1 MPNCFKLV
9 LALLCCC
16 CLQAALRGAQHMEVP
31 MQVSNDFAGD
41 DPLYM
46 VHFVVDGQST
56 NAIVDTG
63 STGLIVANK
72 NAIRKTQSC
81 ASAPKQCSFQTS
93 WRLNYLAC
101 YKDGIYFCYKCYDFD
116 FMIKQLG
123 FIDISTVVD
132 CTFFFF
138 FFLFFSRSFNFLLS
152 LEELA
157 LKDLHWQ

>member
-72 NAIRKTQSC
+72 NAIRKAQSC

-101 YKDGIYFCYKCYDFD
+101 YKDGTYFCYKCYDFD
-116 FMIKQLG
+116 FMTNNWVSLKINVYAQHHSSRLY
-123 FIDISTVVD
+123 FSFFSFFS
-132 CTFFFF
+132 FFFS
-138 FFLFFSRSFNFLLS
+138 LF
-152 LEELA
+152 
-157 LKDLHWQ
+157 